1 MKFLLLFFLVLSSIL
16 PAKGL
21 NLSKNKTFKCR
32 NNNYGFEKLYKNV
45 KGGVVVIRTPTGSGS
60 GFVIKHEKDSTYILT
75 NSHVVENYNKVA
87 VIWDDNEIDG
97 ALVLLNGIDQKERAV
112 AELLEEELDSTK
124 DLALLAV
131 KREKGIALEFDKQ
144 QPPVGK
150 NVLTVGSPSGLEY
163 TITRGIV
170 SGIRSNGEIVQTDA
184 AINEGNSGGP
194 LISFN
199 GCVVGVNTF
208 KLTDKEGLNFALSK
222 KAFDNFYENLPI
234 NSEVMNLLDKEDLS
248 NESIAMSYGGDLVS
262 KKKFYFDNVF
272 KYGGLNLGLS
282 HYSKEIALKEI
293 QNYDFAILLDPNDYY
308 SYLNRGKYKAVLSNW
323 YIKYKDQYENN
334 PIEKLK
340 FEEKYGWIKDFREQA
355 IFDLTRAL
363 KIEPFQLGPY
373 FYKYKYIFSDNGSS
387 SGFYKKYTDEKNY
400 YLSKLKNEE
409 AWDWDDYFYK
419 AYVYRVEDPEKGL
432 DYINSALYFA
442 PNRPLYNFLKSEI
455 LFNTGNYKQALFA
468 INKALLYQYSSEYGA
483 TNNETFFIYQK
494 YKILRAKNKKE
505 AIKFAKNLNNK
516 NFFND
521 VSKFDNR
528 TLLPL
533 LTIIGIDANTV
544 NEKELMC
551 EMYFQ
556 RYRRKRLQSDLNR
569 LRSNSCKPLLN
580 RLEE

>member
-1 MKFLLLFFLVLSSIL
+1 M
-16 PAKGL
+16 
-21 NLSKNKTFKCR
+21 
-32 NNNYGFEKLYKNV
+32 
-45 KGGVVVIRTPTGSGS
+45 
-60 GFVIKHEKDSTYILT
+60 
-75 NSHVVENYNKVA
+75 
-87 VIWDDNEIDG
+87 
-97 ALVLLNGIDQKERAV
+97 
-112 AELLEEELDSTK
+112 
-124 DLALLAV
+124 
-131 KREKGIALEFDKQ
+131 
-144 QPPVGK
+144 
-150 NVLTVGSPSGLEY
+150 
-163 TITRGIV
+163 
-170 SGIRSNGEIVQTDA
+170 
-184 AINEGNSGGP
+184 
-194 LISFN
+194 
-199 GCVVGVNTF
+199 
-208 KLTDKEGLNFALSK
+208 TDKEGLNFALSK

-409 AWDWDDYFYK
+409 ARDWDDYFYK

>member
-409 AWDWDDYFYK
+409 ARDWDDYFYK